1 MTLLKGA
8 YEELQPMINRTI
20 RDKGSYKWYSIDSK
34 PNGSASFKGSAG
46 VLANVMDQLKERQ
59 Q

>member
-1 MTLLKGA
+1 
-8 YEELQPMINRTI
+8 MINRTI

-46 VLANVMDQLKERQ
+46 VLANAMDQLKERQ
-59 Q
+59 K